1 MISHTTNSTTGSAIA
16 SYSESETEWI
26 DRTMTLKIPT
36 NSESSVWSESN
47 EWDIV
52 SGKGESGGAR
62 SWDFKYQPEEKSK
75 PYQLNI
81 PNTSYQLDGTS
92 TLSESLS
99 GFYSD
104 TYQGGETYHAATGAW
119 DLISGRGG
127 GNGENKFTNSNKLDA
142 YFLGTVPYDASGNY
156 KSCHDVTNAET
167 FMAEYMVE
175 DGAWERAVVVKNINT
190 EKTGY
195 GFDVEES
202 YTSSGMAGVEDL
214 HGRSESG
221 KRDYTTKTTDVWRPG
236 TQPNSREWISYEQ
249 DITDIKKDHAYNFKS
264 NDLDLVST
272 MFDQEYTH
280 TIHKEGMSPWNFVE
294 TFDINGTAS
303 GKAIIESGYDSAG
316 VPGTEIIRE
325 FRNGRIYR
333 DPTTNTVVGMSE
345 AKSFSNYVYRD
356 PTYNHDWKP
365 INYNGFTNFVNNVD
379 TTDPKTIKRDFAPPH
394 VMYLASWMGYSGSIT
409 LNYSGNGGVGVT
421 FGEPITIP
429 EGTFDTG
436 IEKYL
441 PKQEPPKYE
450 PKDVTGIGTAVDPT
464 WTNTIWA
471 VLEGGLLGADA
482 GAGEVFYKFSLPFA
496 WISGQEN
503 SEFAWLRQ
511 GRDAAWVASGLDGTG
526 TQYWT
531 QCSANVAVSAFY
543 SAAALEGAAY
553 VGITEVGHAT
563 SVRCAYTTVLVQD
576 C

>member
-1 MISHTTNSTTGSAIA
+1 MANNPTLRKKHPLVYLGCGCFIFPLVGLLLILITWFVSIHIA
-16 SYSESETEWI
+16 EKNIFLKTDNITLVKTSELIPFHSDERTAVFVNYRRFDNNDTRKFIFLGNEI
-26 DRTMTLKIPT
+26 ILKESDDFLVLVESLFVFGPRLAPTSRFHDR
-36 NSESSVWSESN
+36 SSFSFFCIHK
-47 EWDIV
+47 DTKD
-52 SGKGESGGAR
+52 G
-62 SWDFKYQPEEKSK
+62 K
-75 PYQLNI
+75 PYVVKTEFLGAI
-81 PNTSYQLDGTS
+81 
-92 TLSESLS
+92 
-99 GFYSD
+99 
-104 TYQGGETYHAATGAW
+104 ETNQYGAW
-119 DLISGRGG
+119 GWKDCSPEKRITIS
-127 GNGENKFTNSNKLDA
+127 
-142 YFLGTVPYDASGNY
+142 
-156 KSCHDVTNAET
+156 
-167 FMAEYMVE
+167 
-175 DGAWERAVVVKNINT
+175 
-190 EKTGY
+190 
-195 GFDVEES
+195 
-202 YTSSGMAGVEDL
+202 
-214 HGRSESG
+214 
-221 KRDYTTKTTDVWRPG
+221 
-236 TQPNSREWISYEQ
+236 
-249 DITDIKKDHAYNFKS
+249 
-264 NDLDLVST
+264 
-272 MFDQEYTH
+272 
-280 TIHKEGMSPWNFVE
+280 
-294 TFDINGTAS
+294 
-303 GKAIIESGYDSAG
+303 
-316 VPGTEIIRE
+316 
-325 FRNGRIYR
+325 
-333 DPTTNTVVGMSE
+333 
-345 AKSFSNYVYRD
+345 
-356 PTYNHDWKP
+356 
-365 INYNGFTNFVNNVD
+365 
-379 TTDPKTIKRDFAPPH
+379 PKTIKRDFAPPH

-409 LNYSGNGGVGVT
+409 LNFSGNGGVGVT